1 MGFFFF
7 FFFGGGL
14 APPSPASP
22 SPASPASPSA
32 LRFSPTAGEPSAAAV
47 SIGSA
52 PPSAPPSAPFP
63 SAPSSAPFGAGG
75 WYGVLVSAT
84 PPPSLRGGGASTTLT
99 SCSHSRVPSLSLTCL
114 VSMGTKGLD
123 HASTSLKSAL
133 RLAHAS
139 SSVSPSAV

>member
-14 APPSPASP
+14 APP

-63 SAPSSAPFGAGG
+63 SAALGGAGG

-84 PPPSLRGGGASTTLT
+84 PPPSLRGGGASATLT